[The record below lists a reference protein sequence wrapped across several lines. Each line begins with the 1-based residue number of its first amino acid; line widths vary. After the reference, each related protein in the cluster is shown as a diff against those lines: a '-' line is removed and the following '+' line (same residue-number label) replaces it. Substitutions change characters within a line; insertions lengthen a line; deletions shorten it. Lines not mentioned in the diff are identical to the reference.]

1 MTMQAA
7 TPVSPVT
14 APTTPISAASNVVN
28 LVNAVL
34 NPFAGNGPAA
44 PVDSPTGWTLAAV
57 ARRELFTAPITYAPA
72 IALTNGVITGTNNG
86 QTDFNG
92 NQLTYTVV
100 GTPSAGG
107 KVLINS
113 VTGDFSFLPDLSVVN
128 SAAGTDTFN
137 VLVSETTPLIAA
149 LTQVPLAG
157 GLVQPIVVMLH
168 QVPILGDV
176 LQPIIGYAVTQSVV
190 VPVGQLVDGNPVA
203 FTTKVTSF
211 DGTLIS
217 VNYFPASGLTDGE
230 SADHPQRSRPGT
242 AGNTDPNSVTT
253 LDDLVPGLAPLRDD
267 GYNVVTWDPRGEFA
281 SGGTLQLDSAGLR
294 GPRCV
299 GHHRLG
305 RRAARDRVRPG

>member
-1 MTMQAA
+1 MTGGLTSMSARVIASPEHLLPRLYRENVDPSSTIATNKVVDRAPSLTTSLSSPRVLAGRAATPRIDAVVLVDSDQRLVTSSALMTMQAA

-92 NQLTYTVV
+92 SQLTYTVV
-100 GTPSAGG
+100 GTPSAVG

-128 SAAGTDTFN
+128 STAGTETFN

-149 LTQVPLAG
+149 LTQVPLVGA
-157 GLVQPIVVMLH
+157 LVQPIVVMLH

-176 LQPIIGYAVTQSVV
+176 L
-190 VPVGQLVDGNPVA
+190 
-203 FTTKVTSF
+203 
-211 DGTLIS
+211 
-217 VNYFPASGLTDGE
+217 LT
-230 SADHPQRSRPGT
+230 
-242 AGNTDPNSVTT
+242 
-253 LDDLVPGLAPLRDD
+253 
-267 GYNVVTWDPRGEFA
+267 
-281 SGGTLQLDSAGLR
+281 
-294 GPRCV
+294 
-299 GHHRLG
+299 HHRLRG
-305 RRAARDRVRPG
+305 DSNCRSPC